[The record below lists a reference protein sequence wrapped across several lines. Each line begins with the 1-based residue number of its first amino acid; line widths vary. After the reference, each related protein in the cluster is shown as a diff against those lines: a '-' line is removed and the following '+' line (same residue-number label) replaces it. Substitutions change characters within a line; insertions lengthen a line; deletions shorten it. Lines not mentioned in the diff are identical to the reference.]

1 VTRKGTGRQRGR
13 ATRSLHARA
22 QACRAVELEEPCEAS
37 WNSGPGRRDP
47 ASTLRDVAWP
57 KGSAIDDRGGPIVP

>member
-1 VTRKGTGRQRGR
+1 
-13 ATRSLHARA
+13 
-22 QACRAVELEEPCEAS
+22 VELEEPCEAS

-57 KGSAIDDRGGPIVP
+57 KGSAIDDRGGPIVPWPPCDPISRSGR